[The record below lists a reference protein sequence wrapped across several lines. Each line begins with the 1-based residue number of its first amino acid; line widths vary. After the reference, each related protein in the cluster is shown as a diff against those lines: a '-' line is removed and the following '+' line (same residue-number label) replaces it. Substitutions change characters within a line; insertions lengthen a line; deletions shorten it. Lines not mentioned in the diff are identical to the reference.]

1 MVEETEVR
9 QHYAIWW
16 EYVTPTVSKLGNKKL
31 ADQKEKFHPK
41 KGNLTTIYSTTFLW
55 KAEWSFVG
63 WDTFKMTEKEKITC
77 GFISIILTIKTTKH
91 KAGGFSVN

>member
-55 KAEWSFVG
+55 KAE
-63 WDTFKMTEKEKITC
+63 
-77 GFISIILTIKTTKH
+77 
-91 KAGGFSVN
+91 